1 MLLGSVIVGLVVPFI
16 TFRFV
21 TELMVEGAARSAV
34 IWRSTQEPRVAVT
47 LTMIGVAIGMVVGA
61 FIGLRFW
68 RHFLNS
74 VVPRLLS
81 CSPIPGQ
88 SQERAALPQWLRRH
102 PAWWLMVAAG
112 YVIWSMFGAGVVGIV
127 LLVPTLMLLGYP
139 DGISIA
145 WHTTWRPGT
154 ADYKRGLVA
163 LFASILSG
171 PLVAATYSA
180 VSLMRA
186 VEA

>member
-61 FIGLRFW
+61 FIGLRLW

-102 PAWWLMVAAG
+102 PA
-112 YVIWSMFGAGVVGIV
+112 
-127 LLVPTLMLLGYP
+127 
-139 DGISIA
+139 
-145 WHTTWRPGT
+145 
-154 ADYKRGLVA
+154 
-163 LFASILSG
+163 
-171 PLVAATYSA
+171 
-180 VSLMRA
+180 
-186 VEA
+186 